1 MLTKHE
7 SELVETA
14 EKRARDRYVFNGAAV
29 TELCRIIRKLEK
41 QNTRWRHAWAK
52 HEEMEQEEQEG

>member
-14 EKRARDRYVFNGAAV
+14 EKRAQKRYVFDGDAV
-29 TELCRIIRKLEK
+29 TELCRIIHKLEK

-52 HEEMEQEEQEG
+52 HDEMEQEEQEG